1 MRDMDAVVAALLT
14 AVVGALG
21 GYIVGN
27 WRLKYEQLHERRGEV
42 IAKLCELLATVQ
54 RGVVDF
60 TSAYQRGDVD
70 RYEQAAEAKRA
81 FFELVDYYRA
91 NEVWLEPD
99 TCKKDETFID
109 NVHLSLGN
117 YIDDLNERG
126 YPQTPEGRA
135 KALRIQQ
142 ETQPLRRELIDE
154 FRAILYPPRWYD
166 APLRFLEHLQART
179 RRPGEDVEGRGPNTH
194 RTPN

>member
-81 FFELVDYYRA
+81 VFELVD
-91 NEVWLEPD
+91 
-99 TCKKDETFID
+99 
-109 NVHLSLGN
+109 
-117 YIDDLNERG
+117 
-126 YPQTPEGRA
+126 
-135 KALRIQQ
+135 
-142 ETQPLRRELIDE
+142 
-154 FRAILYPPRWYD
+154 
-166 APLRFLEHLQART
+166 
-179 RRPGEDVEGRGPNTH
+179 
-194 RTPN
+194 